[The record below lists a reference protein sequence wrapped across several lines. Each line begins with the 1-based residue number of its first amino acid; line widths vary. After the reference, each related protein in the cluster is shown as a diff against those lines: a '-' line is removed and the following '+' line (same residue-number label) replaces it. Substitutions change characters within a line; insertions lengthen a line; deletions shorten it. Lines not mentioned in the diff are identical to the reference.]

1 MQLGIKK
8 SILIVDDDKDIL
20 TFLSYNLRKEG
31 YRIFTATDGE
41 EAIAQVKKIQ
51 PSLIL
56 LDVMMPVLDGIEA
69 CRLIRSMRLNEQPII
84 AMLTARSEE
93 YSEIAG
99 FEAGADD
106 YINKPIRPRLLIKKI
121 ESLLRRN
128 YNLTNTNSQSEDH
141 GISINR
147 EKYSASKDGHEISLP
162 KKEFELMEL
171 FVSNTGKVFGR
182 QQILS
187 LLWDEDTIVG
197 ERTVD
202 VHIRK
207 LRERFGNEI
216 IRTIKGVGYLMP

>member
-1 MQLGIKK
+1 VQSGIKK

-128 YNLTNTNSQSEDH
+128 YNLTNTISQSKEH

>member
-1 MQLGIKK
+1 MQSGIKK

-69 CRLIRSMRLNEQPII
+69 CRLIRSMRLNEEPII

-128 YNLTNTNSQSEDH
+128 YNLTNNISQSKEH

>member
-69 CRLIRSMRLNEQPII
+69 CRLIRSMRLNEEPII

-128 YNLTNTNSQSEDH
+128 YNLTNTISQSKEH

>member
-128 YNLTNTNSQSEDH
+128 YNLTNTISQSKEH

-147 EKYSASKDGHEISLP
+147 EKYSASKDGYEISLP

-171 FVSNTGKVFGR
+171 FISNTGKVFGR

>member
-1 MQLGIKK
+1 MQSGLKK

-128 YNLTNTNSQSEDH
+128 YNLTNTISQSKEH

-162 KKEFELMEL
+162 KKEFELIEL

>member
-1 MQLGIKK
+1 MQSGIKK

-128 YNLTNTNSQSEDH
+128 YNLTNSISQSKEH

>member
-1 MQLGIKK
+1 VQLGIKK

-56 LDVMMPVLDGIEA
+56 LDVMMPVLDGVET

-93 YSEIAG
+93 YSEIAC
-99 FEAGADD
+99 FESGADD
-106 YINKPIRPRLLIKKI
+106 YINKPIRTRLLIKKI

-128 YNLTNTNSQSEDH
+128 YNLTNTISQSKEH

-147 EKYSASKDGHEISLP
+147 EKYSASKNGHEISLP

-171 FVSNTGKVFGR
+171 FISNTGKVFGR

>member
-1 MQLGIKK
+1 M
-8 SILIVDDDKDIL
+8 
-20 TFLSYNLRKEG
+20 T
-31 YRIFTATDGE
+31 TDGE

-69 CRLIRSMRLNEQPII
+69 CRLIRSLRLNEQPII

-128 YNLTNTNSQSEDH
+128 YNLTNTISQSKEH

-162 KKEFELMEL
+162 KKEFELIEL

-216 IRTIKGVGYLMP
+216 IRTIKRGRLFNALAFKIFLHFKMK